1 METDRLLFFLPACG
15 IFQII
20 FENAFAKSYAQS
32 HEPNHGPLEIRR
44 RTCCCVC
51 DLIEYIANEFIQL
64 FLFRLVLRKEQ
75 VFQKLTIVNYLFR
88 I

>member
-1 METDRLLFFLPACG
+1 METYRLLLFLPACG

-32 HEPNHGPLEIRR
+32 HEPNHGPLDIRR

-51 DLIEYIANEFIQL
+51 DLIEYFANVFIEL
-64 FLFRLVLRKEQ
+64 FLRRFVLRKEQ
-75 VFQKLTIVNYLFR
+75 VSQKLTIVNYLFR